1 MLLVFVLVTFGEI
14 DFGLEVTNLKYQ
26 FSGENEVL
34 NEQVISKLLENTY
47 IHKWWVACV
56 CQENIQF

>member
-14 DFGLEVTNLKYQ
+14 DFVLEVTNLKYQ
-26 FSGENEVL
+26 FSGENEVP

-56 CQENIQF
+56 CQANIQF